1 MAVVKGDKVKVHY
14 RGTLTENGLE
24 FDSSYERNETLN
36 FEVGSGQMI
45 QGFDNALLG
54 MEKGD
59 TKQVTISANEAYGE
73 SREEAIQS
81 VPKTN
86 FPPNFDGKVG
96 SMVQGQNQMGQPIQ
110 ALIVEEQEDSYV
122 LDFNHPLAG
131 KELNFSIELVDVE

>member
-110 ALIVEEQEDSYV
+110 ALIVEEQDDSYV

>member
-110 ALIVEEQEDSYV
+110 ALIVEEQDDSYI

>member
-24 FDSSYERNETLN
+24 FDSSYERNETLD

-54 MEKGD
+54 MEKGE
-59 TKQVTISANEAYGE
+59 TKEITIPATEAYGNA
-73 SREEAIQS
+73 REEAIQNVS
-81 VPKTN
+81 KTN

-96 SMVQGQNQMGQPIQ
+96 STVQGQNQLGQPIQ
-110 ALIVEEQEDSYV
+110 ALIIEEQDDSYV

>member
-14 RGTLTENGLE
+14 RGTLVENGLE

-81 VPKTN
+81 VSKTN

-110 ALIVEEQEDSYV
+110 ALIVEEQDDSYV

>member
-24 FDSSYERNETLN
+24 FDSSYGRNETLD

-45 QGFDNALLG
+45 SGFDNALIG
-54 MEKGD
+54 MEKGEV
-59 TKQVTISANEAYGE
+59 KEITIPANEAYGE

-110 ALIVEEQEDSYV
+110 ALIVEEQDDSYI

>member
-24 FDSSYERNETLN
+24 FDSSYERNETLD

-45 QGFDNALLG
+45 SGFDNALIG
-54 MEKGD
+54 MEKGEV
-59 TKQVTISANEAYGE
+59 KEIKIPANEAYGD

-81 VPKTN
+81 VPKSN

-110 ALIVEEQEDSYV
+110 ALIVEEQDDSYI

>member
-96 SMVQGQNQMGQPIQ
+96 SMVQGQNQMGHPIQ
-110 ALIVEEQEDSYV
+110 ALIVEEQDDSYV

>member
-14 RGTLTENGLE
+14 RGTLVENGLE

-45 QGFDNALLG
+45 QGFDKALLG

-73 SREEAIQS
+73 SREDAIQN

-110 ALIVEEQEDSYV
+110 ALIVEEQDDSYV

>member
-73 SREEAIQS
+73 SREEAIQN

-110 ALIVEEQEDSYV
+110 ALIIEEQDDSYV